1 MGYGLSRNARGAI
14 WMLGAA
20 ALFSLNAAVVKE
32 LATTGIGSLQTVF
45 ARSVLGLVV
54 LIPFI
59 LASGPAVATK
69 SLMLQLLQAAAGTV
83 ALMSHLFAWT
93 KLPLATV
100 TALIFTQPLFTLIL
114 GVLLLQAWVRLS
126 RWIATLLGFVGVL
139 VMVKPGSVGIE
150 PAALLA
156 LFAGFCIALQLVL
169 VARVPEGE
177 KTITMLFYFGAVG
190 TTITV
195 GPGLATWQT
204 PTTPQTVLLLA
215 NGLLGVASQA
225 CIFKAFRI
233 GDAAFVAPF
242 DYFKLILAALIGYFA
257 FGEIPT
263 AWTIAGA
270 ILIVGS
276 TFYISHLEYDLPQRR
291 ADA

>member
-1 MGYGLSRNARGAI
+1 M
-14 WMLGAA
+14 
-20 ALFSLNAAVVKE
+20 
-32 LATTGIGSLQTVF
+32 
-45 ARSVLGLVV
+45 
-54 LIPFI
+54 
-59 LASGPAVATK
+59 
-69 SLMLQLLQAAAGTV
+69 
-83 ALMSHLFAWT
+83 
-93 KLPLATV
+93 
-100 TALIFTQPLFTLIL
+100 
-114 GVLLLQAWVRLS
+114 
-126 RWIATLLGFVGVL
+126 
-139 VMVKPGSVGIE
+139 
-150 PAALLA
+150 
-156 LFAGFCIALQLVL
+156 
-169 VARVPEGE
+169 
-177 KTITMLFYFGAVG
+177 
-190 TTITV
+190 
-195 GPGLATWQT
+195 
-204 PTTPQTVLLLA
+204 LLA